1 MAAAKKV
8 TRARHAEVLEV
19 AGRLFYTKGYEATSI
34 QDIADEMGM
43 LKGSLYYYIST
54 KEDVLFEIIRSYHE
68 ETRAYFDEIVS
79 SDLPPVER
87 LRKFIETE
95 TAYTAHHV
103 EKSSLF
109 FTEWRS
115 LTEERRK
122 TIVVERDRHDQFVR
136 SCIKEAQSSGAFRPD
151 ADARLVANGLLGMVN
166 SVYQWYDPSGPST
179 AEEIGAAYAEL
190 VINGLKAQPAE

>member
-1 MAAAKKV
+1 MAGVKKAS
-8 TRARHAEVLEV
+8 RGRHAEVLEV
-19 AGRLFYTKGYEATSI
+19 AGRLFYTKGYEATSV

-54 KEDVLFEIIRSYHE
+54 KEDILFEIVRSYHE
-68 ETRAYFDEIVS
+68 ETRAYFDEIAN
-79 SDLPPVER
+79 SDLPAVDK

-95 TAYTAHHV
+95 TAYTAHHL

-136 SCIKEAQSSGAFRPD
+136 TCIKDAQESGEFRSD
-151 ADARLVANGLLGMVN
+151 ADARLIANGLLGMVN
-166 SVYQWYDPSGPST
+166 SVYQWYDPHGPST
-179 AEEIGAAYAEL
+179 AEEIGVAYAEL
-190 VINGLKAQPAE
+190 VINGLRTRT